1 MFQIALEA
9 LHLFLMTL
17 DELKRSAQLQL
28 DTIPGKL
35 LGHHNA
41 SVAVGTGWMCRV
53 ALKWC
58 TNCDT

>member
-9 LHLFLMTL
+9 LHLCLMTL
-17 DELKRSAQLQL
+17 DELKRCAQLQL
-28 DTIPGKL
+28 GTNPAKL
-35 LGHHNA
+35 LGYHNA
-41 SVAVGTGWMCRV
+41 SVAVRTAWMYRV